1 MKIEDSSGN
10 IYADIGM
17 ANPEEMLRKARFVE
31 QISEVITCSEGRIS
45 WAASIIGLSE
55 TRLKEVLRGHFQD
68 YKDVDLIKY
77 LEKLRQNESFAGAK
91 LGEWEL
97 NPAIIS
103 ILRRSS
109 YNYTK

>member
-1 MKIEDSSGN
+1 MSTEN
-10 IYADIGM
+10 RVPNVYADIGV
-17 ANPEEMLRKARFVE
+17 ANPEQMLRKA
-31 QISEVITCSEGRIS
+31 QIVAQINQVITCSEGRIS

-91 LGEWEL
+91 LGE
-97 NPAIIS
+97 
-103 ILRRSS
+103 
-109 YNYTK
+109 